1 VARHLNL
8 TKADVENSS
17 EAQMKTT
24 AYTLLVAATLL
35 FGTGCQ
41 HLFHEPDYEAP
52 SAPTGLRTS
61 TGDNFIELFWNSN
74 REPDVDGYNVYVA
87 SSYNGRYTL
96 IGSTYD
102 NYFVDDGAANGS
114 IYYYAVSAYDYD
126 GNESELS
133 TDVAYD
139 IPRPEGYDVTL
150 MNEAYSPSQ
159 SAYDFSKYSVVTAND
174 QYADIVYTGSNG
186 SLVMSVSTDTDI
198 QDMGPTRS
206 ILDIGQAPASGW
218 SSSHNV
224 QLVAGH
230 TYVVWTWDDHY
241 AKLRVSA
248 LSQNR
253 VVFDWAYQL
262 IPANRLLKR
271 SVPSVREVTK

>member
-1 VARHLNL
+1 MARRLNFTL
-8 TKADVENSS
+8 ADVEYPR

-24 AYTLLVAATLL
+24 AYSLLIAATLF
-35 FGTGCQ
+35 FGSGCR
-41 HLFHEPDYEAP
+41 HLFHEPDFEAP
-52 SAPTGLRTS
+52 SAPTGLRTA
-61 TGDNFIELFWNSN
+61 TGDNFIELFWNSS
-74 REPDVDGYNVYVA
+74 REPDVAGYNVYVS

-102 NYFVDDGAANGS
+102 TYYVDDGAANGS

-126 GNESELS
+126 GNEGDLS

-150 MNEAYSPSQ
+150 MSASYSASQ
-159 SAYDFSKYSVVTAND
+159 SGYDFSRYSVVPAND
-174 QYADIVYTGSNG
+174 QYADMVYNGSNG
-186 SLVMSVSTDTDI
+186 SMGMSVSTDTDI

-218 SSSHNV
+218 SNTHSV
-224 QLVAGH
+224 ELVAGH

-241 AKLRVSA
+241 AKFRVSA

-262 IPANRLLKR
+262 IPANRLMKR
-271 SVPSVREVTK
+271 SVPAVRETTK